1 MSPIGAIIFGILII
15 TGMMLAA
22 GNYTKL
28 GFSTNAWI
36 AVNAAL
42 FAALVVWE
50 IIHKIRSTRQ
60 KNEEEKKDDSSIG

>member
-1 MSPIGAIIFGILII
+1 
-15 TGMMLAA
+15 MMLAA

-42 FAALVVWE
+42 FAVLVAWE
-50 IIHKIRSTRQ
+50 IIHKIRSSRQ
-60 KNEEEKKDDSSIG
+60 QSEEEKETKDDSSIG